1 MWLWSVRADLAGQL
15 DVHSEVG
22 WRVCASREEA
32 VLQIY
37 CRVLVIGLREAQA
50 GAVVPKCL
58 VENFSP
64 VLGVDCS

>member
-1 MWLWSVRADLAGQL
+1 M
-15 DVHSEVG
+15 
-22 WRVCASREEA
+22 
-32 VLQIY
+32 LQIY

-64 VLGVDCS
+64 VLGMDCS